1 MSPPMGGPK
10 KIVPKSTKTRKR
22 ASAGR
27 DARARATLGGRG
39 GESRG
44 REHGESAGERDA
56 GAEPRGR
63 KRGQSARGREPG
75 EGSGGERGAAARGQ
89 RRDEAGR
96 GRGEPGKQRDG
107 GRGRSG
113 RAAAQ
118 PASASSPRIDRSK
131 RLLDL
136 VMLLL
141 RARTPVTFRDIREQF
156 ESYQTSNVEAGLRA
170 FERDKA
176 DLLELGVPIRYITPD
191 EDDSLEE
198 GGYVV
203 DLKRFRLP
211 EVHLTAEEI
220 SALVLA
226 ASVAHAVPGEDYARV
241 VDLALKK
248 LAFDVPEAPDTPLE
262 WPPPPSAVTRREPV
276 LVHFPAQHGR
286 QTRELGDRFAEL
298 ETATRNRKRVTF
310 RYRPASTG
318 YARTREVSPYGLF
331 YREGSWLL
339 VGHCHLRR
347 DVRSFR
353 LDRMNDLV
361 AAPKPKT
368 PDFQRPADFDVRAYA
383 NRSPWTFRSGPV
395 EEVELEI
402 GPEAAA
408 VANEDFG
415 PDAVR
420 SESADGSVR
429 LRFSCGNSDFAISR
443 ILAAKG
449 AIRVLSGPRL
459 AQLLRDELSS
469 IADRYRPS

>member
-1 MSPPMGGPK
+1 MAGLK

-22 ASAGR
+22 TSPGR
-27 DARARATLGGRG
+27 DARAPSPARTGGKAGAGSLGEKAGRG
-39 GESRG
+39 EADGEEPLDEDRESDDTGGSEGRRARG
-44 REHGESAGERDA
+44 
-56 GAEPRGR
+56 P
-63 KRGQSARGREPG
+63 ARGRRSSP
-75 EGSGGERGAAARGQ
+75 SAAH
-89 RRDEAGR
+89 
-96 GRGEPGKQRDG
+96 
-107 GRGRSG
+107 
-113 RAAAQ
+113 
-118 PASASSPRIDRSK
+118 ASSPRVDRSK

-156 ESYQTSNVEAGLRA
+156 ESYQTTNVEAGLRA

-211 EVHLTAEEI
+211 EVHLTPEEV

-226 ASVAHAVPGEDYARV
+226 ASVAHAVPGDDYARV

-262 WPPPPSAVTRREPV
+262 WPPPPSMLTRREPV
-276 LVHFPAQHGR
+276 LVHFPSTHGR

-298 ETATRNRKRVTF
+298 ETATRNRKKVTF
-310 RYRPASTG
+310 SYRSASTG
-318 YARTREVSPYGLF
+318 YARSREVNPFGLF

-339 VGHCHLRR
+339 VGYCHLRR

-353 LDRMNDLV
+353 LDRMTDLV
-361 AAPKPKT
+361 VAPKPKT
-368 PDFQRPADFDVRAYA
+368 PDFERPADFDVRAYA
-383 NRSPWTFRSGPV
+383 NRSPWTFRNGPV

-402 GPEAAA
+402 GPEAAP

-415 PDAVR
+415 GEATR
-420 SESADGSVR
+420 TDGPGGGVR
-429 LRFSCGNSDFAISR
+429 LRFPCGNPDFVVSR

-449 AIRVLSGPRL
+449 AIRVLAGPRL
-459 AQLLRDELSS
+459 LQRLRDELSAV
-469 IADRYRPS
+469 ADVYEPS

>member
-1 MSPPMGGPK
+1 MGGSK
-10 KIVPKSTKTRKR
+10 KIVAKSTKTRKR

-27 DARARATLGGRG
+27 DARARVSVGDRAQ
-39 GESRG
+39 S
-44 REHGESAGERDA
+44 SN
-56 GAEPRGR
+56 GA
-63 KRGQSARGREPG
+63 
-75 EGSGGERGAAARGQ
+75 
-89 RRDEAGR
+89 
-96 GRGEPGKQRDG
+96 
-107 GRGRSG
+107 SG
-113 RAAAQ
+113 RAASKRTTAREER
-118 PASASSPRIDRSK
+118 PRNGRGHDAAAGLASSRSRKRAGGGRRARSASSAAPRIDRSK

-156 ESYQTSNVEAGLRA
+156 DSYQTANIEAGLRA

-211 EVHLTAEEI
+211 EVHLTPEEV

-226 ASVAHAVPGEDYARV
+226 SSVARAVPGDDYARV

-276 LVHFPAQHGR
+276 LVHFPALQGR
-286 QTRELGDRFAEL
+286 QTRELGERFAEL
-298 ETATRNRKRVTF
+298 EFATRNRKRVTF

-318 YARTREVSPYGLF
+318 YARTRDVDPYGLF
-331 YREGSWLL
+331 YREGSWLV
-339 VGHCHLRR
+339 VGHCHLRH

-353 LDRMNDLV
+353 LDRMSDLAV
-361 AAPKPKT
+361 APKPKT
-368 PDFQRPADFDVRAYA
+368 PDFERPANFDVRAYA
-383 NRSPWTFRSGPV
+383 NRSPWTFVSSTV
-395 EEVELEI
+395 EEVELDI
-402 GPEAAA
+402 GAEAAA

-420 SESADGSVR
+420 TPGADGSVR
-429 LRFSCGNSDFAISR
+429 LRFACGNPDFAVSR

-459 AQLLRDELSS
+459 LNRLQSELASV
-469 IADRYRPS
+469 AEQYRP

>member
-1 MSPPMGGPK
+1 MGGSK
-10 KIVPKSTKTRKR
+10 KIVAKSTKTRKR

-27 DARARATLGGRG
+27 DARARVPVAAGDRAQPSNGASGRG
-39 GESRG
+39 RAASKRD
-44 REHGESAGERDA
+44 AGERARNGAGGHDTADA
-56 GAEPRGR
+56 RRGR
-63 KRGQSARGREPG
+63 PRKRDAVRGR
-75 EGSGGERGAAARGQ
+75 RARPS
-89 RRDEAGR
+89 A
-96 GRGEPGKQRDG
+96 
-107 GRGRSG
+107 
-113 RAAAQ
+113 
-118 PASASSPRIDRSK
+118 ASAAPRIDRSK

-156 ESYQTSNVEAGLRA
+156 DSYQTANIEAGLRA

-211 EVHLTAEEI
+211 EVHLTPEEV

-226 ASVAHAVPGEDYARV
+226 ASVARAVPGDDYARV

-262 WPPPPSAVTRREPV
+262 WPPPPSAVSRREPV
-276 LVHFPAQHGR
+276 LVHFPALQGR
-286 QTRELGDRFAEL
+286 GTRELGERFAEL
-298 ETATRNRKRVTF
+298 ESATRNRKRVTF

-318 YARTREVSPYGLF
+318 YARTRDVDPYGLF

-339 VGHCHLRR
+339 VGHCHLRH

-353 LDRMNDLV
+353 LDRMSDLAV
-361 AAPKPKT
+361 APKPKT
-368 PDFQRPADFDVRAYA
+368 ADFERPANFDVRAYA
-383 NRSPWTFRSGPV
+383 NQSPWTYVSSTV
-395 EEVELEI
+395 EEVELDI
-402 GPEAAA
+402 GAEAAA

-415 PDAVR
+415 SEAVR
-420 SESADGSVR
+420 TPGSDGSVR
-429 LRFSCGNSDFAISR
+429 LRFACGNPDFAVSR

-459 AQLLRDELSS
+459 LNRLQSELASV
-469 IADRYRPS
+469 AEQYRP

>member
-1 MSPPMGGPK
+1 
-10 KIVPKSTKTRKR
+10 
-22 ASAGR
+22 
-27 DARARATLGGRG
+27 
-39 GESRG
+39 
-44 REHGESAGERDA
+44 
-56 GAEPRGR
+56 
-63 KRGQSARGREPG
+63 
-75 EGSGGERGAAARGQ
+75 
-89 RRDEAGR
+89 
-96 GRGEPGKQRDG
+96 
-107 GRGRSG
+107 
-113 RAAAQ
+113 
-118 PASASSPRIDRSK
+118 
-131 RLLDL
+131 
-136 VMLLL
+136 MLLL

-156 ESYQTSNVEAGLRA
+156 ESYQTSNIEAGLRA

-211 EVHLTAEEI
+211 EVHLTAEEV

-226 ASVAHAVPGEDYARV
+226 ASVARAVPGDDYARV

-262 WPPPPSAVTRREPV
+262 WPPPPSSLTRREPV
-276 LVHFPAQHGR
+276 LVHFPSSQGR

-310 RYRPASTG
+310 RYRAASTG

-353 LDRMNDLV
+353 LDRMSDLV
-361 AAPKPKT
+361 VAPKPKT
-368 PDFQRPADFDVRAYA
+368 PDFERPPDFDVRAYA
-383 NRSPWTFRSGPV
+383 NRSPWTFRSGAV
-395 EEVELEI
+395 EDVELEI
-402 GPEAAA
+402 RPEAAP

-415 PDAVR
+415 PEATR
-420 SESADGSVR
+420 SQEADGSVR
-429 LRFSCGNSDFAISR
+429 LRFPCGNADFAVSR

-449 AIRVLSGPRL
+449 ALRVLAGDRL
-459 AQLLRDELSS
+459 LQRLRDELAAV
-469 IADRYRPS
+469 ADRYPP